1 MLKGKDRAAA
11 SGLRI
16 CLLLPVFGPRDTPSS
31 SLPPPSNLLPSRN
44 LRDHLPGHP
53 PPLGPASAF
62 LRLAPYRPP
71 TLVPSSSE
79 PSPGGASHPLLPAPA
94 PTCSVPI
101 STATTGLLRARA
113 ASPAG
118 SLRSSTAPILW
129 GERKA
134 SAQLRPLPA
143 CTGLGGGG
151 ERPRRTATWPGE
163 PAPALHHLRP
173 GLLGAVPPPDF
184 RKHHVLRGEGT
195 SRRRWGPPDS
205 PAARGS
211 RPSSVALEAPLR
223 ISLAPGPSAWASPC
237 RPQVA
242 LKYLEPFPS
251 HGPNGN
257 HKAFCRKKKVGGKNK
272 TSYSQHAA
280 QVSLINIAPQGGCHK
295 HCPLWD
301 SLRLGLN
308 FRVISS
314 LWVLDGKK
322 DKDTCLGH

>member
-11 SGLRI
+11 SGPRI

-31 SLPPPSNLLPSRN
+31 SLPPPSNLFPSRN

-151 ERPRRTATWPGE
+151 DALAGQPPGPGSPRPPSTTCGRDSWAPSHLLTSGNTTSCVGRE
-163 PAPALHHLRP
+163 PHEEDGDHLTHPLHEAPALARWPSRRP
-173 GLLGAVPPPDF
+173 SASAWRQGLL
-184 RKHHVLRGEGT
+184 
-195 SRRRWGPPDS
+195 
-205 PAARGS
+205 
-211 RPSSVALEAPLR
+211 
-223 ISLAPGPSAWASPC
+223 PGPLPA
-237 RPQVA
+237 
-242 LKYLEPFPS
+242 
-251 HGPNGN
+251 GP
-257 HKAFCRKKKVGGKNK
+257 RW
-272 TSYSQHAA
+272 
-280 QVSLINIAPQGGCHK
+280 L
-295 HCPLWD
+295 
-301 SLRLGLN
+301 LN
-308 FRVISS
+308 
-314 LWVLDGKK
+314 
-322 DKDTCLGH
+322 T

>member
-71 TLVPSSSE
+71 TLVPR
-79 PSPGGASHPLLPAPA
+79 LLRTIPRWGLPPAPA
-94 PTCSVPI
+94 GPCTHLLCSYFDGDHGAPEGPRRL
-101 STATTGLLRARA
+101 TGGFPEKLHGAHPLRRTQSQRAAAPSSRLHRAR
-113 ASPAG
+113 
-118 SLRSSTAPILW
+118 R
-129 GERKA
+129 
-134 SAQLRPLPA
+134 
-143 CTGLGGGG
+143 GGG
-151 ERPRRTATWPGE
+151 RPRRTATWPGE

-195 SRRRWGPPDS
+195 SRRRWGPSDS

-211 RPSSVALEAPLR
+211 RPSWAALEAPLR